1 MGSFSTCEQSQLLL
15 YYCSF
20 KGEKITP
27 FRFVASEQ
35 KRTNILF
42 SSHCY
47 SLNSFS
53 YDFIVFL
60 ESPLCLPKYS
70 VNGPIGW
77 AGENEKSCFLIY
89 TLFLSNSSDGSYLI
103 WKNNILSQPEYWSIQ
118 AYLIQ
123 RKKKT
128 VIENVNHPSPL
139 AKKWF
144 KFTTRTQS
152 QDLLAPTNF
161 HFLVVRGRD

>member
-1 MGSFSTCEQSQLLL
+1 MGSFSTCKQSQLFL
-15 YYCSF
+15 YYSSF
-20 KGEKITP
+20 KREKITP
-27 FRFVASEQ
+27 FRFVASQQ

-70 VNGPIGW
+70 VSCPRGW

-89 TLFLSNSSDGSYLI
+89 TLFLSNGSDGSYHI

-123 RKKKT
+123 RKKT

-139 AKKWF
+139 AEKWF

>member
-15 YYCSF
+15 YYSSF

-60 ESPLCLPKYS
+60 ESPLSLPKYS
-70 VNGPIGW
+70 VNGPTGW

-89 TLFLSNSSDGSYLI
+89 TLFLSNSSDGSYHI
-103 WKNNILSQPEYWSIQ
+103 WKSNILSQPEYWSIQ

-123 RKKKT
+123 RKKT
-128 VIENVNHPSPL
+128 VIVTLPL
-139 AKKWF
+139 LLKLWF
-144 KFTTRTQS
+144 KFTTTTQP